1 MKSRL
6 LNKFLNGWKL
16 QDHYVKKLL
25 EQKDSPFKM
34 KNEADS
40 IKSSCLI
47 EIQNNI
53 TPLWLSIKNIAYKL
67 GIKNIENNSSRLFR
81 DEFGKVTKLPNP
93 VFSAN
98 ELHSIRSKS
107 IILVIIVISFTVA
120 ESFLYFLTASLF
132 VPGAPEYMKI
142 LVAIFLAVLLMLA
155 LNYAFHRHFFYRIVI
170 ERYHKK
176 EITEIEIRKHRD
188 MRNIGYFII
197 IICFS
202 AILFAGFSR
211 IFFLENVPTAG
222 LSDAKAESVTKA
234 SKMASIFTM
243 LITIIAAIFMAVIK
257 QDQAIYS
264 VKHKI
269 YKEWKNANIKRN
281 IYTQNLIGHAN
292 SILLLVEKHAE
303 KYWELVI
310 DLKRV
315 YHMET
320 EYDSKYE
327 ELYKEFVELK
337 ASKNFILNE
346 HVYRKFTV
354 LQCSDELLFKYGI
367 FNDETINAKIN
378 FCLEILKI
386 PEVHIQDHLSAS

>member
-16 QDHYVKKLL
+16 QNHYIKKLL
-25 EQKDSPFKM
+25 AQKDSPFKM
-34 KNEADS
+34 KNECDS
-40 IKSSCLI
+40 LKSACLT
-47 EIQNNI
+47 EIQDEI
-53 TPLWLSIKNIAYKL
+53 TPFWLSIKKISYKL
-67 GIKNIENNSSRLFR
+67 GIKNIENNSARLFR

-93 VFSAN
+93 VFSSN

-107 IILVIIVISFTVA
+107 ILLVIIVISFTVA

-132 VPGAPEYMKI
+132 VPGAPDYMKI

-155 LNYAFHRHFFYRIVI
+155 LNYAFHQHFHFRLVVEKYQ
-170 ERYHKK
+170 KK
-176 EITEIEIRKHRD
+176 EITENEIKKFKD
-188 MRNIGYFII
+188 ARNIGYFII
-197 IICFS
+197 ILCFV

-211 IFFLENVPTAG
+211 VFFLENVPTNG
-222 LSDAKAESVTKA
+222 LSEAKAKSITRA

-243 LITIIAAIFMAVIK
+243 IITIIAAIFMAVIK
-257 QDQAIYS
+257 QDQSIYS
-264 VKHKI
+264 VK
-269 YKEWKNANIKRN
+269 YKVYKDWKKANIKRN
-281 IYTQNLIGHAN
+281 IYTQTLISNAN
-292 SILLLVEKHAE
+292 SLLILIEKHAE

-367 FNDETINAKIN
+367 FNDETINAKVN

-386 PEVHIQDHLSAS
+386 PEIHIQDHLSAS

>member
-243 LITIIAAIFMAVIK
+243 LITIIVAIFMAVIK

-269 YKEWKNANIKRN
+269 
-281 IYTQNLIGHAN
+281 
-292 SILLLVEKHAE
+292 
-303 KYWELVI
+303 
-310 DLKRV
+310 